1 MDILLIG
8 YGKMGKMIERLALEK
23 GHNIACIIDKDDSW
37 DKVDKKKID
46 VAIDFSTPSSVINNI
61 DSCFKRHIPLVVGA
75 TGWYDNIP
83 MIKQRVL
90 DEKQSFFYSSN
101 FSIGVYM
108 LRIINIALAKM
119 MNNYSSYNPK
129 ITEIHH
135 IHKLDAPSGTAIT
148 LANDLINNSNKKTSW
163 QLNQAKDEKT
173 LEIDAKRIGEECGTH
188 IISYDSPVDTI
199 EITHKAKTREGFAL
213 GAIMAGEFLYNKQGF
228 YTMDDMMKEISSEK

>member
-1 MDILLIG
+1 MNILLIG
-8 YGKMGKMIERLALEK
+8 YGKMGKMIERLAKEK

-37 DKVDKKKID
+37 DKVNDKKID
-46 VAIDFSTPSSVINNI
+46 VAIDFSTPKSVMSNI
-61 DSCFKRHIPLVVGA
+61 DSCFKRHIPLVVGT

-83 MIKQRVL
+83 MIKNRV
-90 DEKQSFFYSSN
+90 EKENQSFFYSSN

-108 LRIINIALAKM
+108 LRMLNISLAKM
-119 MNNYSSYNPK
+119 MNAYPSYNPK

-148 LANDLINNSNKKTSW
+148 LANDLIDNSNKKTSW
-163 QLNQAKDEKT
+163 QLNNEKDKTT

-213 GAIMAGEFLYNKQGF
+213 GAIMAGEFLCTKQGF
-228 YTMDDMMKEISSEK
+228 YTMEDLMK